1 MPDETIETIEDAIDE
16 VARGMLS
23 STTDANGRELTF
35 IPLRDLIAAD
45 QHLANKRASAKA
57 HFGMRMT
64 KAIPPGG
71 G

>member
-1 MPDETIETIEDAIDE
+1 MTEATPTTIEEAIES
-16 VARGMLS
+16 VALGMVS
-23 STTDANGRELTF
+23 SVTEHGRSMTN
-35 IPLRDLIAAD
+35 IPLKDLIEAERYTTGKLAAG
-45 QHLANKRASAKA
+45 KT

>member
-1 MPDETIETIEDAIDE
+1 MTEATPTTIEEAIES
-16 VARGMLS
+16 VALGMVS
-23 STTDANGRELTF
+23 SVAENGRSMTS
-35 IPLRDLIAAD
+35 IPLKDLIEAERYTTGKLAA
-45 QHLANKRASAKA
+45 AKP

>member
-1 MPDETIETIEDAIDE
+1 MTEQTPTTIEEAIESTAL
-16 VARGMLS
+16 GMTS
-23 STTDANGRELTF
+23 SETEADGRSMTS
-35 IPLRDLIAAD
+35 ISIKDLIEAD
-45 QHLANKRASAKA
+45 RHLANKRASAKA

>member
-1 MPDETIETIEDAIDE
+1 MTEATPTTIEEAIES
-16 VARGMLS
+16 VALGMVS
-23 STTDANGRELTF
+23 SVTENGRSMTNLP
-35 IPLRDLIAAD
+35 IKDLIEAD
-45 QHLANKRASAKA
+45 RYQAGKRGSAKS